1 MPAGHTP
8 ASWLRA
14 LTEQGALRRFPVG
27 VPPAVRQTLEHE
39 LALISQLGFEPYFLT
54 VADIVRWARDEQG
67 ILCQGRGSAANSAV
81 CYCLGI
87 TRRLGQHR
95 TADCFPSAW
104 SCGIDPSA
112 KYAAVNS
119 APRSGRSHIHRGP
132 QRCAHSSGHTEVGGP
147 QSD

>member
-1 MPAGHTP
+1 MQWRTP
-8 ASWLRA
+8 
-14 LTEQGALRRFPVG
+14 PI
-27 VPPAVRQTLEHE
+27 PE

-67 ILCQGRGSAANSAV
+67 TLCQGHGSAANSAV

-87 TRRLGQHR
+87 TRRLGPHR

-119 APRSGRSHIHRGP
+119 APRSGWSHI
-132 QRCAHSSGHTEVGGP
+132 
-147 QSD
+147 